1 MPADLLFEIGC
12 EEIPAKKLADQLEAF
27 PKLVEKHLAD
37 HRLTHAG
44 IRAYGTP
51 RRIAVIVKGLIDRQP
66 DINEEVVGPPVGAA
80 FAADGSVTKAGQ
92 GFAAK
97 NGVDPALLQKKE
109 VAGKK
114 GLYAVAVRSVVGVK
128 TLELLP
134 ALLSQI
140 AQAITWP
147 KSQRWGWSETT
158 FVRPVQWLVA
168 LFGGEVVPVQYADL
182 TATRTS
188 RGHRFLANGPV
199 EITAADKYLES
210 LRAAHVI
217 ADPEARRTSVLA
229 ELANL
234 EKETGCKVREDAA
247 LVDEVINLGEYPVG
261 VSGHFDPAFLV
272 VPEELIVLAMR
283 THQRYFAMEDKTG
296 KLTNRFATMMATVV
310 KDKTVVAKG
319 NEKVLAARLSDAK
332 FFFTE
337 DRKRS
342 FEQWNEKNESVV
354 FQAKLGSIGQK
365 TRRIEAIASSI
376 AQHLEMTNAN
386 FVREAALNCKADLR
400 SQAVNEFPELE
411 GLMGRYYATHFGMDP
426 EVATAIEEHRWPK
439 GQGAALPS
447 TDVAAV
453 LAIADRM
460 DTVVGVFAVG
470 EEPKGGN
477 DPLAVRRSAIGLWQ
491 ILLARGT
498 DAKWAGVWKVAF
510 DEARNALGFYGV
522 NLRSEVPV
530 REFFLQRLRGI
541 LIDQD
546 IPAADADAAL
556 AQSFEDPVDAVARAK
571 ALARVPAAARK
582 VFKRV
587 ANILDDAKAKA
598 IQPAARID
606 PSLFLSDRTVEQDLH
621 AAVTAAQAR
630 EVEARRKRDYPA
642 VFDSLVQLQPVVD
655 AFFDKGGVMVMD
667 PDEALRANRLALLH
681 WLISPYLQ
689 IADFRLATT

>member
-12 EEIPAKKLADQLEAF
+12 EEIPAKKLADQLDAF
-27 PKLVEKHLAD
+27 PKLVEKHFAD
-37 HRLTHAG
+37 NRLTHAG

-66 DINEEVVGPPVGAA
+66 DINEEIVGPPVGAA

-114 GLYAVAVRSVVGVK
+114 GQYAVAVRNVIGVQ
-128 TLELLP
+128 TLEILP

-140 AQAITWP
+140 ASAITWP
-147 KSQRWGWSETT
+147 KSQRWGWSEIT

-182 TATRTS
+182 TATRNS

-199 EITAADKYLES
+199 EIPSADKYLEA

-217 ADPEARRTSVLA
+217 ADPEARRTTVLA
-229 ELANL
+229 ELSGL
-234 EKETGCKVREDAA
+234 EKETGCKVREDLA

-261 VSGHFDPAFLV
+261 VSGQFDPAYLV

-283 THQRYFAMEDKTG
+283 THQRYFAMEDTAG

-319 NEKVLAARLSDAK
+319 NEKVLAARLSDAR
-332 FFFTE
+332 FFFSE
-337 DRKRS
+337 DRKKS
-342 FEQWNEKNESVV
+342 FDQWNEKNESVV
-354 FQAKLGSIGQK
+354 FQAKLGSIGDK

-376 AQHLEMTNAN
+376 AQHLGLTNGN
-386 FVREAALNCKADLR
+386 LVREAAKNCKADLR
-400 SQAVNEFPELE
+400 SLAVNEFPELE
-411 GLMGRYYATHFGMDP
+411 GLMGRYYATHFGFDP
-426 EVATAIEEHRWPK
+426 EVATAIEQHRWPK

-477 DPLAVRRSAIGLWQ
+477 DPLAVRRAAIGIWQ
-491 ILLARGT
+491 ILLARDST
-498 DAKWAGVWKVAF
+498 WAGVWKVAF
-510 DEARNALGFYGV
+510 DEARSALAYYGI
-522 NLRSEVPV
+522 NLRSEGPV

-556 AQSFEDPVDAVARAK
+556 AQSFEDPVDTVARAK
-571 ALARVPAAARK
+571 ALARVPAAARR

-587 ANILDDAKAKA
+587 ANILDDAKAKE
-598 IQPAARID
+598 IQPAAKID
-606 PSLFLSDRTVEQDLH
+606 PSLFATDKTVEQDLH

-630 EVEARRKRDYPA
+630 EVSARGKRDYPA

-667 PDEALRANRLALLH
+667 PDEKLRANRLALLH
-681 WLISPYLQ
+681 WLITPYLQ
-689 IADFRLATT
+689 IADFRLAVAAA

>member
-12 EEIPAKKLADQLEAF
+12 EEIPAKKLADQLDAF

-51 RRIAVIVKGLIDRQP
+51 RRLAVIVKGLIDRQP

-114 GLYAVAVRSVVGVK
+114 GQYAVAVRSVIGVP

-134 ALLSQI
+134 VLLSQI
-140 AQAITWP
+140 ASAITWP
-147 KSQRWGWSETT
+147 KSQRWGWSEIT
-158 FVRPVQWLVA
+158 FVRPLQWLVA
-168 LFGGEVVPVQYADL
+168 LFGGEVVPVQFAEL
-182 TATRTS
+182 TATRNS

-199 EITAADKYLES
+199 EITSADKYLEA

-229 ELANL
+229 ELAKL
-234 EKETGCKVREDAA
+234 AKETGCKVREDAA
-247 LVDEVINLGEYPVG
+247 LVNEVINLGEYPVG
-261 VSGHFDPAFLV
+261 VSGHFDPAYLV

-283 THQRYFAMEDKTG
+283 THQRYFAMEDVSG

-319 NEKVLAARLSDAK
+319 NEKVLAARLSDAR
-332 FFFTE
+332 FFFSE
-337 DRKRS
+337 DRKKS
-342 FEQWNEKNESVV
+342 FDQWNEKNESVV
-354 FQAKLGSIGQK
+354 FQAKLGSIGDK

-376 AQHLEMTNAN
+376 AQHLDLTNGN
-386 FVREAALNCKADLR
+386 LVREAAKNCKADLR
-400 SQAVNEFPELE
+400 SLAVGEFPELE
-411 GLMGRYYATHFGMDP
+411 GLMGRYYATHFGFDP
-426 EVATAIEEHRWPK
+426 EVATAIEQHRWPK

-477 DPLAVRRSAIGLWQ
+477 DPLAVRRAAIGIWQ
-491 ILLARGT
+491 ILLARGN
-498 DAKWAGVWKVAF
+498 DPKWAGVWKVAF
-510 DEARNALGFYGV
+510 DEARSALAYYGL

-546 IPAADADAAL
+546 IPSADADAAL

-571 ALARVPAAARK
+571 ALARVPSAARK

-587 ANILDDAKAKA
+587 ANILDDAKAKS
-598 IQPAARID
+598 IQPAAKID
-606 PSLFLSDRTVEQDLH
+606 PSLFANDRTVEQDLH

-630 EVEARRKRDYPA
+630 EITARRTKDYPA
-642 VFDSLVQLQPVVD
+642 VFDSLIQLQPVVD

-667 PDEALRANRLALLH
+667 PDAALRANRLALLH
-681 WLISPYLQ
+681 WLITPYLQ
-689 IADFRLATT
+689 IADFRLATA

>member
-12 EEIPAKKLADQLEAF
+12 EEVPAKKLADQLVEL
-27 PKLVEKHLAD
+27 PKLVEDRLAKA
-37 HRLTHAG
+37 RLAHSG
-44 IRAYGTP
+44 IRAVGTP
-51 RRIAVIVKGLIDRQP
+51 RRLAVIVKGLIDRQP
-66 DINEEVVGPPVGAA
+66 DINEEVVGPPVSAA

-97 NGVDPALLQKKE
+97 NGVDPATLQKKE

-114 GLYAVAVRSVVGVK
+114 GQYAVAVRNVIGDDTRK
-128 TLELLP
+128 ILP
-134 ALLSQI
+134 ALLTDV
-140 AQAITWP
+140 ANAIQWP

-168 LFGGEVVPVQYADL
+168 LFGGEVVPVGFADL
-182 TATRTS
+182 TATRNS
-188 RGHRFLANGPV
+188 RGHRFLAPGPV
-199 EITAADKYLES
+199 EIRSPDKYLEA

-217 ADPEARRTSVLA
+217 ADPDARRTAVQG

-234 EKETGCKVREDAA
+234 EKETGCKVREDQA
-247 LVDEVINLGEYPVG
+247 LLDEVIHLGEYPVG
-261 VSGHFDPAFLV
+261 VSGHFDPAYLE

-283 THQRYFAMEDKTG
+283 THQRYFAMEDATG

-319 NEKVLAARLSDAK
+319 NEKVLAARLSDAR

-337 DRKRS
+337 DRKKS
-342 FEQWNEKNESVV
+342 FDQWNEKNESVV

-365 TRRIEAIASSI
+365 TRRIEAIASKI
-376 AQHLEMTNAN
+376 AAHLELTSTNH
-386 FVREAALNCKADLR
+386 VREAANNCKADLR
-400 SQAVNEFPELE
+400 SLAVNEFPELE
-411 GLMGRYYATHFGMDP
+411 GLMGRYYAKHFGLDP

-447 TDVAAV
+447 TEVGAV

-477 DPLAVRRSAIGLWQ
+477 DPLAVRRAAIGIWQ
-491 ILLARGT
+491 ILLARGGG
-498 DAKWAGVWKVAF
+498 KWAGVWNVAF
-510 DEARNALGFYGV
+510 EAARESLAYAGV
-522 NLRSEVPV
+522 NLRSDGPV

-541 LIDQD
+541 LIDQG

-556 AQSFEDPVDAVARAK
+556 AQRFDDPVDALARAR
-571 ALARVPAAARK
+571 ALGRVPKPARE

-587 ANILDDAKAKA
+587 ANILDDAKQKE
-598 IQPAARID
+598 IKPAASID
-606 PSLFLSDRTVEQDLH
+606 PSLFAKDRTVEQDLH
-621 AAVTAAQAR
+621 AAVTAAVAR
-630 EVEARRKRDYPA
+630 EAEPRKQRDYAA
-642 VFDSLVQLQPVVD
+642 VFDSLVQLQPTVA

-667 PDEALRANRLALLH
+667 PDEKLRANRLALLQ
-681 WLISPYLQ
+681 WLITPYLQ